1 MGLSERCGIR
11 AVPGKRHWCR
21 HCSGKQL
28 FQRSGVGKGHHPIY
42 VLQEGRNASG
52 SRRAVEEITP
62 CGSGSCSEL
71 KPKFRHAVKNGSDS
85 NTASKEAGRKLSAP
99 KEIATKRH
107 KILYRALSKHPCL
120 RKTLGYDAKI

>member
-1 MGLSERCGIR
+1 MGLPGRCGIR

-85 NTASKEAGRKLSAP
+85 STASTEAGRKLSAP

-107 KILYRALSKHPCL
+107 KILYRRFRST
-120 RKTLGYDAKI
+120 RVSERTLGYDAKI